1 MSTSTRFCGLRG
13 LRVLLKGPCSESREL
28 RESCSLPRRGAFSS
42 FHNPRGS
49 FLSPCFHPH
58 SKYSHPHYSPS
69 LESIWGF
76 PDSSV
81 GKESTCSVGDLGSIL
96 RLGRS
101 PREGKGYPLQCSG
114 LENSMDYTGE
124 FHGVAKSR
132 TLLSDFHS
140 LPWRTFNFMTCRVF
154 IVSVS
159 VHSKCSGESSFLLFN
174 HLRN

>member
-1 MSTSTRFCGLRG
+1 MSTSTRFWGLRG

-101 PREGKGYPLQCSG
+101 PREGKGYPLQYSRAS
-114 LENSMDYTGE
+114 L
-124 FHGVAKSR
+124 VAQLVKNPPA
-132 TLLSDFHS
+132 TQET
-140 LPWRTFNFMTCRVF
+140 WV
-154 IVSVS
+154 
-159 VHSKCSGESSFLLFN
+159 
-174 HLRN
+174 